1 MRPFA
6 QLVSSVAPLT
16 LYYKYVNS
24 MCLWPSADSSK
35 NGDPNP
41 DFYRLLFLALDLV
54 AVHTATKQSGL
65 HRQIPVPGPFY
76 RAFRH
81 EFGDFMMFKDN
92 HGNEFRVM
100 LIKVGNNAFFFEGFR
115 SMVAAYNIR
124 HGAWLRAYYE
134 DDDTLC
140 ISIRNLDR
148 SYIVYP
154 RLHSRSKFT
163 APTLSS
169 INPHQY
175 TPPTSLV
182 RSNAFDSPQYSTNSL
197 GCPVYFALTTSQ
209 ASLVGQVD
217 LGSRRRSLS
226 PPVA

>member
-1 MRPFA
+1 
-6 QLVSSVAPLT
+6 
-16 LYYKYVNS
+16 

-54 AVHTATKQSGL
+54 A
-65 HRQIPVPGPFY
+65 RQIPVPGPFY

-163 APTLSS
+163 APTLK
-169 INPHQY
+169 Y